1 MILDAQNQF
10 SDSQALT
17 ASAASTNIIDLGAD
31 RNIGIGEP
39 MSVIVNVEV
48 ALDDTTGDETYAI
61 AVQADDNSSFS
72 SAIEVAAASVVTRG
86 DAAGTQYVIPLP
98 ADYATEQYLR
108 VYFTLGGT
116 TPTGTVSAYLQPSS
130 MIANSEFGGYA
141 GGYTIS

>member
-10 SDSQALT
+10 ADSQALT

-39 MSVIVNVEV
+39 MSIVINVEV
-48 ALDDTTGDETYAI
+48 ALDDGNADETYTIQA
-61 AVQADDNSSFS
+61 QADDNSSFS
-72 SAIEVAAASVVTRG
+72 SALPVGGLVTATRG

-141 GGYTIS
+141 SGYTIS

>member
-1 MILDAQNQF
+1 MILDAQCQF

-17 ASAASTNIIDLGAD
+17 ATAASTNIIDLGAD

-48 ALDDTTGDETYAI
+48 ALDDTNGDETYAI
-61 AVQADDNSSFS
+61 AVQADDNSGFS

-116 TPTGTVSAYLQPSS
+116 TPTGTVSAYLVPSS
-130 MIANSEFGGYA
+130 MIDNSKPFEYGI
-141 GGYTIS
+141 GYTIS